1 MNNKPKYRFFK
12 NFKYAVD
19 GLLYALKTESS
30 FRIELVVALIVIPTI
45 YLLPLL
51 FLYKLILV
59 ITFIL
64 ILIVEL
70 INSAIENVVDLV
82 HLSSTP

>member
-19 GLLYALKTESS
+19 GLLLCTKTLRVHLEY
-30 FRIELVVALIVIPTI
+30 ELVIALIVIPTI

-51 FLYKLILV
+51 FLYKLILRYH
-59 ITFIL
+59 FY
-64 ILIVEL
+64 
-70 INSAIENVVDLV
+70 
-82 HLSSTP
+82 H

>member
-1 MNNKPKYRFFK
+1 LIG
-12 NFKYAVD
+12 ASIWH
-19 GLLYALKTESS
+19 LKTESP

-82 HLSSTP
+82 TSKFHPLSQVG